1 MSFIRLENITK
12 SYNGKYIFNNFNLEI
27 SKGDFLGIRGESGT
41 GKSTLL
47 NIIGLLENCEGKIF
61 IENEE
66 INCHDRKKV
75 RNLLKNKIG
84 YLFQNYAL
92 IDDLTVYDNLKI
104 VLDNMSK
111 KDREKIILEEL
122 NRLGLENILYKKIF
136 QLSGGE
142 QQRVAIV
149 RLILHKSEIILADEP
164 TGSLDKKNANII
176 MNLLKEFNKQG
187 KTIIMVSHDEN
198 IFSNCSRIVNLKKE
212 RDFTD

>member
-1 MSFIRLENITK
+1 MSFIRLENIVK

-27 SKGDFLGIRGESGT
+27 NKGDFIGIKGESGT

-47 NIIGLLENCEGKIF
+47 NIIGLLEKCDGKIF

-66 INCHDRKKV
+66 IKYNDRKKI

-104 VLDNMSK
+104 VLNNVSK
-111 KDREKIILEEL
+111 KMGEKIILEEL
-122 NRLGLENILYKKIF
+122 NKLGLENILNKKIF

-142 QQRVAIV
+142 
-149 RLILHKSEIILADEP
+149 
-164 TGSLDKKNANII
+164 
-176 MNLLKEFNKQG
+176 
-187 KTIIMVSHDEN
+187 
-198 IFSNCSRIVNLKKE
+198 
-212 RDFTD
+212 